1 MNHNE
6 SEIILACK
14 AGDSRRFSEL
24 YDQYIEKIYRFIY
37 YKTHH
42 KEIAEDITSVTFM
55 KALERLDTFN
65 PAKAQFSTWL
75 YQIARNT
82 VIDHYRSHKPTS
94 AIEDAWDLE
103 DKTDTIRDVD
113 LGMTLESVQKYMKV
127 LKPAQRDIIILRI
140 WQELSY
146 EEIAAIIGSTEAASK
161 MQFSRAIRA
170 LRETMPPEA
179 FCALLFTGVIHN
191 IRFWE

>member
-1 MNHNE
+1 MSYDE
-6 SEIILACK
+6 SEIISACK
-14 AGDSRRFSEL
+14 AGDTRRFSEL

-55 KALERLDTFN
+55 KALERLDTFD
-65 PAKAQFSTWL
+65 PAKAKFSTWL

-82 VIDHYRSHKPTS
+82 VIDHYRSHKTTS

-170 LRETMPPEA
+170 LRETMPPAA
-179 FCALLFTGVIHN
+179 FLALIFFH
-191 IRFWE
+191 